1 MRMASVLK
9 IGQNP
14 TRFRVMDVLVLL
26 AAGLLL
32 VQAPLSLVD
41 AGWVPNLQP
50 LPKLAIA
57 GLVIGYLIERTQLP
71 APLGLPLGLLV
82 GVESVVYVFA
92 QAAVD
97 GSLAERIDW
106 LDGRISAWLDA
117 IASGGV
123 SNDPLVFAVAMA
135 AHLPGCSA
143 C

>member
-9 IGQNP
+9 IGRSP
-14 TRFRVMDVLVLL
+14 TRFRGMDVLVLM

-97 GSLAERIDW
+97 GSLA
-106 LDGRISAWLDA
+106 G
-117 IASGGV
+117 SGLIG
-123 SNDPLVFAVAMA
+123 STAE
-135 AHLPGCSA
+135 
-143 C
+143 